1 MARNKVLI
9 ADGSSLSR
17 TVLKR
22 IFEKDYVVLQAENG
36 KDGFELFREHYTSL
50 AAVLLGVE
58 MPRYNGLYFME
69 HLTALYPASSVPV
82 IGLAASDAEAQ
93 RLKVCHFP
101 TAGFITKPFNTE
113 QVKQIVMDAIET
125 HRNHGINDEELS
137 PLAMLNQLMGVL
149 NHCLEDGEAFQSA
162 LGIVGRF
169 LGADRVSLYMKPLVS
184 DRYQWRREEISSSY
198 RHTYRWMLA
207 NDWPVPDEWMMY
219 ITPENGMRKQYK
231 YYFKRYGIRS
241 MLCLNVEGIRR
252 EKACLVIENPCCPAD
267 DFELFNAIH
276 NCFSLMLKTVEMGI
290 IDEQTGVYNR
300 DFFTKYLIRL
310 THMPVKSLGIV
321 VMNLNNMHQYT
332 SVYGQAAGDELLLHT
347 ANIILSHTEAVSFRT
362 DGDEFA
368 AVMFNSSEEALNR
381 LIDTITTECRAM
393 NIGLSMG
400 SKWCDRGIRPE
411 EMYHSADADMR
422 KHKADYYRVRNIV
435 QMDD

>member
-169 LGADRVSLYMKPLVS
+169 LGADRVRETLESVIQLMIRHVTDLD
-184 DRYQWRREEISSSY
+184 DRNSGDKTEEEKSFIDPDRRYKLSIY
-198 RHTYRWMLA
+198 
-207 NDWPVPDEWMMY
+207 DE
-219 ITPENGMRKQYK
+219 
-231 YYFKRYGIRS
+231 
-241 MLCLNVEGIRR
+241 
-252 EKACLVIENPCCPAD
+252 D
-267 DFELFNAIH
+267 
-276 NCFSLMLKTVEMGI
+276 
-290 IDEQTGVYNR
+290 
-300 DFFTKYLIRL
+300 
-310 THMPVKSLGIV
+310 
-321 VMNLNNMHQYT
+321 
-332 SVYGQAAGDELLLHT
+332 
-347 ANIILSHTEAVSFRT
+347 
-362 DGDEFA
+362 
-368 AVMFNSSEEALNR
+368 
-381 LIDTITTECRAM
+381 
-393 NIGLSMG
+393 
-400 SKWCDRGIRPE
+400 
-411 EMYHSADADMR
+411 
-422 KHKADYYRVRNIV
+422 
-435 QMDD
+435 